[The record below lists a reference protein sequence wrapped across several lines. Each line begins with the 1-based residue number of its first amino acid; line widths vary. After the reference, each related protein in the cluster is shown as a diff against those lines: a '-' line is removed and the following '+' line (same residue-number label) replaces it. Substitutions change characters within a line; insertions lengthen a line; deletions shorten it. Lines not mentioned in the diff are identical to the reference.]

1 MRMATRRGG
10 RATEAAQK
18 VAARARAAQCSPRR
32 HSSLRPWG
40 MLGVACDTH
49 TLLDHLSAECLRLT
63 ASAVATCNLTS
74 LSQLSTSQAHQHQL
88 EIGLTSHHG
97 STHASGK
104 GNDTFYLLSLCSSLP
119 LQEARHACGQ
129 HRGRGPCAAATT
141 TCLSHKTTYLVSML
155 FQNQL
160 YLFDAPTA
168 YVWDLP
174 TDIGGLKMRSC

>member
-1 MRMATRRGG
+1 MATRRGG

-18 VAARARAAQCSPRR
+18 VAARARAAQCSPSR

-40 MLGVACDTH
+40 MLGGQWIDGVACDTH

-88 EIGLTSHHG
+88 EIGLTSHDG

-104 GNDTFYLLSLCSSLP
+104 GNDTFDLLSLCSSLT
-119 LQEARHACGQ
+119 L
-129 HRGRGPCAAATT
+129 
-141 TCLSHKTTYLVSML
+141 
-155 FQNQL
+155 
-160 YLFDAPTA
+160 
-168 YVWDLP
+168 
-174 TDIGGLKMRSC
+174 

>member
-1 MRMATRRGG
+1 MQLAMQLEKAHDFRKEKKMLWVEMALWMMIRAFEEIGLRIQGWGNEDGDSTRRESQRG
-10 RATEAAQK
+10 RTASPQK

-40 MLGVACDTH
+40 MLGGQWIDGVACDTH

-88 EIGLTSHHG
+88 EIGLTSHDG

-119 LQEARHACGQ
+119 L
-129 HRGRGPCAAATT
+129 
-141 TCLSHKTTYLVSML
+141 
-155 FQNQL
+155 
-160 YLFDAPTA
+160 
-168 YVWDLP
+168 
-174 TDIGGLKMRSC
+174 